1 MVQSGSELAQRASI
15 RLRELAKVRF
25 IICPRYRQ
33 AGFHEVIIE
42 HAAKAGFRP
51 RIASEVDAPS
61 TARRS
66 SVV

>member
-25 IICPRYRQ
+25 IICPRYRR